1 MPAQTHKESNAAKR
15 PNTAALL
22 AGALF
27 CVSVAVSPGL
37 AAQDSAEDDTT
48 VTYPASYFTQ
58 YGPQSARDMID
69 RIPGVG
75 NTTGGGPPGGGG
87 GFRGGGGGGGGRGF
101 GSGSGGTEILIN
113 GKRTAG
119 KNNQTSAV
127 LERIT
132 ADQVD
137 FIQLIR
143 GTSGDLDVR
152 GSGQVVNVVLFEEL
166 DNSSMSWEV
175 NSDVYRDGH
184 VHPGANM
191 SYSNRIGSLDY
202 VLSAVAEPRYNHE
215 ESVESSVLGDFS
227 PNDFITEDRIRD
239 QTTYE
244 LSANLAYE
252 INTQS
257 SARFNALYSEQNAP
271 NNVFRTITDL
281 TQSPSV
287 LTIEREDGPSDNDNW
302 EIGGDYENIFTSGSR
317 FKVLFVMSENNRDNT
332 RERYELVGPNTEEKN
347 LFLRSTSK
355 TSEEIVRGSYTF
367 DIVEDQDIEV
377 GVERAITT
385 LDSSLALGVAGT
397 GATSPTVG
405 GLVPVAVSNA
415 VSTVEETRYEP
426 FAIHNWTIN
435 PRTTLETTLLYEYS
449 EIEQWGD
456 VNKKRDFDFIK
467 PKVDL
472 RYDLTSSLQ
481 LRGVIE
487 KRVRQLSFSDFVAS
501 TDNEDEDSNT
511 FAGNTDLTQE
521 WLWDYNVNLEYR
533 LPNDAG
539 VVDGNIFYHQH
550 KDRISRI
557 DVSPSE
563 DNLQSANG
571 NIGDGTVL
579 GMRLNA
585 SIRMGMI
592 NLPNLLVTSNLSV
605 VDSEITDPFLGIE
618 RRFSQM
624 GRGRWSLSFRHD
636 IPQWNLNWGASWNNR
651 FDGNQYT
658 YDIDDYYTTLGEPN
672 TSLFAEYITDGGI
685 SFRFDARDVTS
696 NEQCRERRR
705 FVGRISAGILEEIEN
720 RCSRRGTVLSLKIS
734 STF

>member
-1 MPAQTHKESNAAKR
+1 MNPRQPASLLAA
-15 PNTAALL
+15 ACFSALL
-22 AGALF
+22 CLA
-27 CVSVAVSPGL
+27 P
-37 AAQDSAEDDTT
+37 AAQAQQTNEESTT

-58 YGPQSARDMID
+58 YAPVSARDMID

-75 NTTGGGPPGGGG
+75 NTTGGGPATGG

-101 GSGSGGTEILIN
+101 GSGSGSSEILIN

-137 FIQLIR
+137 YIELIR
-143 GTSGDLDVR
+143 GTGGELDVR

-166 DNSSMSWEV
+166 DSSSLAWEI
-175 NSDVYRDGH
+175 NSDVHRDGH
-184 VHPGANM
+184 VHPGGNM
-191 SYSNRIGSLDY
+191 SYTSNLGGVDY
-202 VLSAVAEPRYNHE
+202 VLSAVAEPRYDHE
-215 ESVESSVLGDFS
+215 EAVEYSVLGDFS

-252 INTQS
+252 INERS
-257 SARFNALYSEQNAP
+257 SARFNALYSEYDSP
-271 NNVFRTITDL
+271 TEVLRTITDL
-281 TQSPSV
+281 TVDPSR
-287 LTIEREDGPSDNDNW
+287 LTIEREDIPGENDNW
-302 EIGGDYENIFTSGSR
+302 EIGGDYETIFANGSR
-317 FKVLFVMSENNRDNT
+317 FKVLFVLNEANRDNT
-332 RERYELVGPNTEEKN
+332 RERYELIAPDTEEKN
-347 LFLRSTSK
+347 LYLRNTST
-355 TSEEIVRGSYTF
+355 TEEEIVRGSYTF
-367 DIVEDQDIEV
+367 DIFENQDIET

-397 GATSPTVG
+397 GTPSDSVG
-405 GLVPVAVSNA
+405 GLVPVNISNA
-415 VSTVEETRYEP
+415 VSTVQETRYEP
-426 FAIHNWTIN
+426 FLIHNWRIN
-435 PRTTLETTLLYEYS
+435 PRMTLESTLLYEYS

-456 VNKKRDFDFIK
+456 VNKKRDFDFVK
-467 PKVDL
+467 PKLDL
-472 RYDLTSSLQ
+472 RYDLTPSMQ
-481 LRGVIE
+481 LRGIIE
-487 KRVRQLSFSDFVAS
+487 KRVLQLRFSDFVAA

-511 FAGNTDLTQE
+511 FAGNTNLTQE

-563 DNLQSANG
+563 DDLQSANG
-571 NIGDGTVL
+571 NIGDGTVI
-579 GMRLNA
+579 GARLNA
-585 SIRMGMI
+585 SVRMGMI

-605 VDSEITDPFLGIE
+605 VDSKVVDPFLGIE

-624 GRGRWSLSFRHD
+624 GRGRLSLSFRHD
-636 IPQWNLNWGASWNNR
+636 IPQWNMNWGASWSNR

-658 YDIDDYYTTLGEPN
+658 YDIDDYYTTLGEPTTN
-672 TSLFAEYITDGGI
+672 LFAEYITDGGI
-685 SFRFDARDVTS
+685 SFRFDARDATS

-705 FVGRISAGILEEIEN
+705 FVGRLSAGILEEIED
-720 RCSRRGTVLSLKIS
+720 RCWTRGTVMSLKVS
-734 STF
+734 SSF